1 MAVYPCDWSNHRY
14 PDAQR
19 SVYVT
24 FAAENTV
31 TTTMLRFCPKHFR
44 EESAKA
50 HQLLSELEDGSMA
63 DALCTSCKANRACAI
78 YVKLYDE
85 HREVDHLVG
94 DFCADCA
101 LVVMDQLQ
109 TSKGRGMKSSYGA

>member
-1 MAVYPCDWSNHRY
+1 MAVFPCDWSNHRY

-24 FAAENTV
+24 FAANDLV
-31 TTTMLRFCPKHFR
+31 QTTSLRFCPKHFR
-44 EESAKA
+44 EEAAKA
-50 HQLLSELEDGSMA
+50 RTLLSELEDGSMA
-63 DALCTSCKANRACAI
+63 DSQCQGCNADRSCAI

-85 HREVDHLVG
+85 KQEVDQLVG

-101 LVVMDQLQ
+101 TLVMDQLQ
-109 TSKGRGMKSSYGA
+109 TSKGRGMRSRQGA